1 MTGSG
6 DWAAVRCFA
15 GPLLGVGRGSGVAVR
30 RVESRQVMPT
40 AQCAVAL
47 RRLAMP
53 PMISCLVEVSRCGK
67 CVVLFM
73 PVP

>member
-1 MTGSG
+1 M
-6 DWAAVRCFA
+6 
-15 GPLLGVGRGSGVAVR
+15 AVR